1 MSISSRPYKS
11 RLFNFVNRRSLQ
23 FRDRVGQTFRHLKV
37 AAEWGAQL
45 LISPLHWIFQPKNW
59 TGEVLGTAASDQA
72 LPPAET
78 YLSDPPVDQPLEKI
92 LTAIEPWFDLP
103 DASVL
108 TATVNDLK
116 PDNLPRKKEIVLSSQ
131 FFQQIQQ
138 QLESPTQPENLALPP
153 AIAQRHFVIA
163 PKALNPNPFGN
174 LVSQIKNV
182 FSPTT
187 DLVIRGISC
196 VIENR
201 QLVLTTSDNEIL
213 DVLSLEQQNLLRQ
226 SIRAEM
232 ANYWYE
238 RRLQWSMSQKML
250 GFIPLVNEQ
259 TEKVLPPVQLLCQ
272 TLHWLES
279 QSFRPKLP
287 QFNQSALV
295 PATSLTVGGDTLIQK
310 LDQRVAALET
320 QENKFGQQLFQQFNQ
335 RLQIV
340 RHSAVVESS
349 LEKTGQIIQK
359 IDFPH
364 QLQKINDSPQL
375 SQLKRLNAQF
385 LERISG
391 QLTQTNLGNALTS
404 FKNPENSLVTPN
416 AIEAIPPD
424 PFQIQVLIQA
434 AIAYFFGQKSANT
447 HLSGQNGKSFVGST
461 EIIDDPW
468 LTWEDLFIDRSTE
481 INIETSTETSPSLPL
496 RGIPKR
502 TALKPSQSGKNRKK
516 SRKSSKITRSTTPK
530 SSKISLTTSNL
541 AETSVSSHLD
551 TILEEAIETAL
562 MTTNSQETG
571 LDAAPDWIETEAR
584 AIGYHKHPLEQILEF
599 LDIFILWLEENLKKI
614 WYWLRNRLESI

>member
-23 FRDRVGQTFRHLKV
+23 FRDRIGETLRHLKV

-45 LISPLHWIFQPKNW
+45 LISPLHWIFQPRNW
-59 TGEVLGTAASDQA
+59 TGEVLGTASSNQA

-92 LTAIEPWFDLP
+92 LTAIEPWFELP
-103 DASVL
+103 DASAL
-108 TATVNDLK
+108 TGTLHDLK
-116 PDNLPRKKEIVLSSQ
+116 PENLPRKKEIVLSSQ

-153 AIAQRHFVIA
+153 AIAPQ
-163 PKALNPNPFGN
+163 NPNPRPLGN
-174 LVSQIKNV
+174 LVSQIKNI
-182 FSPTT
+182 FSPTK

-201 QLVLTTSDNEIL
+201 QLVLTTADNEIL
-213 DVLSLEQQNLLRQ
+213 DVLSLEQQTLLKQ

-238 RRLQWSMSQKML
+238 RRLQWSISQKML

-259 TEKVLPPVQLLCQ
+259 TEKVLPPVQLLWQ

-279 QSFRPKLP
+279 QSFRSKLP
-287 QFNQSALV
+287 QLTQSNLI
-295 PATSLTVGGDTLIQK
+295 PTTSLTTGGNALIQK
-310 LDQRVAALET
+310 LDQQVAALES
-320 QENKFGQQLFQQFNQ
+320 QENKLGQQLFQQFNQ
-335 RLQIV
+335 GLQIV
-340 RHSAVVESS
+340 RSSPVVESS

-359 IDFPH
+359 IDFPY
-364 QLQKINDSPQL
+364 QLQKLNDSPQL
-375 SQLKRLNAQF
+375 NQLKRLNAEF

-391 QLTQTNLGNALTS
+391 QLTQTNLSNALTS

-461 EIIDDPW
+461 DSIDDPW
-468 LTWEDLFIDRSTE
+468 LTWEDLFIDRSTK
-481 INIETSTETSPSLPL
+481 INVETSTETSPSLPL
-496 RGIPKR
+496 RGMPKR
-502 TALKPSQSGKNRKK
+502 TALKPSQSGQIQKK
-516 SRKSSKITRSTTPK
+516 SRKSSKITRSTTQK
-530 SSKISLTTSNL
+530 SSKSSLKTSNL
-541 AETSVSSHLD
+541 TKTPVSSPLD
-551 TILEEAIETAL
+551 TILEEEIETAL

-584 AIGYHKHPLEQILEF
+584 AIGYHRHPLEQILEL
-599 LDIFILWLEENLKKI
+599 LDIFVLWLEENLKKI
-614 WYWLRNRLESI
+614 WHWLRNRLASI

>member
-23 FRDRVGQTFRHLKV
+23 FRDRIGETLRHLKV

-45 LISPLHWIFQPKNW
+45 LISPLHWIFQSRSW
-59 TGEVLGTAASDQA
+59 TGEVLGTASSNKA
-72 LPPAET
+72 LPPAEI

-92 LTAIEPWFDLP
+92 LTAIEPWFELP
-103 DASVL
+103 DSSFL
-108 TATVNDLK
+108 TATLNDVK

-153 AIAQRHFVIA
+153 A
-163 PKALNPNPFGN
+163 PKALKPNPLGN

-182 FSPTT
+182 FSPPT

-201 QLVLTTSDNEIL
+201 QLVLTTADNEIL
-213 DVLSLEQQNLLRQ
+213 DVLSLEQQTLLKQ

-259 TEKVLPPVQLLCQ
+259 TEKILPPVQLLCQ

-287 QFNQSALV
+287 QLNQSALV
-295 PATSLTVGGDTLIQK
+295 PATSLTTGGNALIQK
-310 LDQRVAALET
+310 LDQRVAALEN
-320 QENKFGQQLFQQFNQ
+320 QENKLGQQLFQQFNQ
-335 RLQIV
+335 GLQIV
-340 RHSAVVESS
+340 RSSPVIESS

-364 QLQKINDSPQL
+364 QLQKINNSPQL
-375 SQLKRLNAQF
+375 SQLKRLNAEF

-404 FKNPENSLVTPN
+404 LKNPENSLVTPN
-416 AIEAIPPD
+416 AIESIPPD

-434 AIAYFFGQKSANT
+434 AIAYFFGQKSANA
-447 HLSGQNGKSFVGST
+447 HLSGQNGKSLVSST
-461 EIIDDPW
+461 EIMDDPW

-481 INIETSTETSPSLPL
+481 VNVVTSPETSPSLPL
-496 RGIPKR
+496 RGMPKR

-516 SRKSSKITRSTTPK
+516 SQKKSKITLLTTSKSSKLSLKTST
-530 SSKISLTTSNL
+530 LT
-541 AETSVSSHLD
+541 ETSVSSQLD
-551 TILEEAIETAL
+551 TILEEEIETAL
-562 MTTNSQETG
+562 MTTTSQETG

-584 AIGYHKHPLEQILEF
+584 AIGYLKHPLEQILEL

>member
-23 FRDRVGQTFRHLKV
+23 FRDRLGETFRHLKV

-45 LISPLHWIFQPKNW
+45 LISPLHWIFQPRNW
-59 TGEVLGTAASDQA
+59 TGEVLGTASSNQA

-92 LTAIEPWFDLP
+92 LTAIEPWFELP
-103 DASVL
+103 DASAL
-108 TATVNDLK
+108 TGTLHDLK
-116 PDNLPRKKEIVLSSQ
+116 PENLPRKKEIVLSSQ

-153 AIAQRHFVIA
+153 AIAPQ
-163 PKALNPNPFGN
+163 NPNPRPLGN
-174 LVSQIKNV
+174 LVSQIKNI
-182 FSPTT
+182 FSPTK

-201 QLVLTTSDNEIL
+201 QLVLTTADNEIL
-213 DVLSLEQQNLLRQ
+213 DVLSLEQQTLLKQ

-238 RRLQWSMSQKML
+238 RRLQWSISQKML

-259 TEKVLPPVQLLCQ
+259 TEKVLPPVQLLWQ

-279 QSFRPKLP
+279 QSFRSKLP
-287 QFNQSALV
+287 QLTQSNLI
-295 PATSLTVGGDTLIQK
+295 PTTSLTTGGNALIQK
-310 LDQRVAALET
+310 LDQQVAALES
-320 QENKFGQQLFQQFNQ
+320 QENKLGQQLFQQFNQ
-335 RLQIV
+335 GLQIV
-340 RHSAVVESS
+340 RSSPVVESS

-359 IDFPH
+359 IDFPY
-364 QLQKINDSPQL
+364 QLQKLNDSPQL
-375 SQLKRLNAQF
+375 NQLKRLNAEF

-391 QLTQTNLGNALTS
+391 QLTQTNLSNALTS

-461 EIIDDPW
+461 DSIDDPW
-468 LTWEDLFIDRSTE
+468 LTWEDLFIDRSTK
-481 INIETSTETSPSLPL
+481 INVETSTETSPSLPL
-496 RGIPKR
+496 RGMPKR
-502 TALKPSQSGKNRKK
+502 TALKPSQSGQIQKK
-516 SRKSSKITRSTTPK
+516 SRKSSKITRSTTQK
-530 SSKISLTTSNL
+530 SSKSSLKTSNL
-541 AETSVSSHLD
+541 TKTPVSSPLD
-551 TILEEAIETAL
+551 TILEEEIETAL

-584 AIGYHKHPLEQILEF
+584 AIGYHRHPLEQILEL
-599 LDIFILWLEENLKKI
+599 LDIFVLWLEENLKKI
-614 WYWLRNRLESI
+614 WHWLRNRLASI

>member
-23 FRDRVGQTFRHLKV
+23 FRDRIGETFRHLKV

-45 LISPLHWIFQPKNW
+45 LISPLHWIFQPRNW
-59 TGEVLGTAASDQA
+59 TGEVLGTASSDKA
-72 LPPAET
+72 LPPAES
-78 YLSDPPVDQPLEKI
+78 YLSEPPVDQPLEKI
-92 LTAIEPWFDLP
+92 LTAIEPWFELP

-108 TATVNDLK
+108 TANLNDVK
-116 PDNLPRKKEIVLSSQ
+116 PDHSPRKKEIVLSSQ

-153 AIAQRHFVIA
+153 AIAPQ
-163 PKALNPNPFGN
+163 NPNPRPLGN
-174 LVSQIKNV
+174 LVSQIKNI
-182 FSPTT
+182 FSPTK

-201 QLVLTTSDNEIL
+201 QLVLTTADNEIL
-213 DVLSLEQQNLLRQ
+213 DVLSLEQQTLLKQ

-238 RRLQWSMSQKML
+238 RRLQWSISQKML

-259 TEKVLPPVQLLCQ
+259 TEKVLPPVQLLWQ

-287 QFNQSALV
+287 QLTQSALV
-295 PATSLTVGGDTLIQK
+295 PATSLTTGGNALIQK
-310 LDQRVAALET
+310 LDQRVAALES
-320 QENKFGQQLFQQFNQ
+320 QENKLGQQLFQQFNQ
-335 RLQIV
+335 GLQIV
-340 RHSAVVESS
+340 RSSPVIESS

-364 QLQKINDSPQL
+364 QLQKINNSPQL
-375 SQLKRLNAQF
+375 SQLKRLNAEF

-404 FKNPENSLVTPN
+404 LKNPENSLVTPN
-416 AIEAIPPD
+416 AIESIPPD

-434 AIAYFFGQKSANT
+434 AIAYFFGQKSANA
-447 HLSGQNGKSFVGST
+447 HLSGQNGKSLVSST
-461 EIIDDPW
+461 EIMDDPW

-481 INIETSTETSPSLPL
+481 VNVVTSPETSPSLPL
-496 RGIPKR
+496 RGMPKR

-516 SRKSSKITRSTTPK
+516 SQKKSKITRLKTSK
-530 SSKISLTTSNL
+530 SSKLSLKTSTL
-541 AETSVSSHLD
+541 TETSVSSQLD
-551 TILEEAIETAL
+551 TILEEEIETAL
-562 MTTNSQETG
+562 MTTTSQETG

-584 AIGYHKHPLEQILEF
+584 AIGYLKHPLEQILEL

>member
-23 FRDRVGQTFRHLKV
+23 FRDRIGETFRHLKV

-45 LISPLHWIFQPKNW
+45 LISPLHWIFQPRNW
-59 TGEVLGTAASDQA
+59 TGEVLGTASSDQA
-72 LPPAET
+72 LPPAES
-78 YLSDPPVDQPLEKI
+78 YLSEPPVDQPLEKI
-92 LTAIEPWFDLP
+92 LTAIEPWFELP

-108 TATVNDLK
+108 TANLNDVK
-116 PDNLPRKKEIVLSSQ
+116 PDHSPRKKEIVLSSQ

-138 QLESPTQPENLALPP
+138 QLESPTQPQNLALPP
-153 AIAQRHFVIA
+153 AIAPQ
-163 PKALNPNPFGN
+163 NPNPRPLGN
-174 LVSQIKNV
+174 LVSQIKNI
-182 FSPTT
+182 FSPTK

-201 QLVLTTSDNEIL
+201 QLVLTTADNEIL
-213 DVLSLEQQNLLRQ
+213 DVLSLEQQTLLKQ

-238 RRLQWSMSQKML
+238 RRLQWSISQKML

-259 TEKVLPPVQLLCQ
+259 TEKVLPPVQLLWQ

-287 QFNQSALV
+287 QLNQSALV
-295 PATSLTVGGDTLIQK
+295 PATALTTGGNALIQK
-310 LDQRVAALET
+310 LDQRVAALES
-320 QENKFGQQLFQQFNQ
+320 QENKLGQQLFQQFNQ
-335 RLQIV
+335 GLQIV

-375 SQLKRLNAQF
+375 SQLKRLNAEF

-404 FKNPENSLVTPN
+404 LKNPENQLATPN
-416 AIEAIPPD
+416 AIETIPPD

-434 AIAYFFGQKSANT
+434 AIAYFFGQKSANA
-447 HLSGQNGKSFVGST
+447 HLSGQNGKSLVSST
-461 EIIDDPW
+461 ENMDDPW

-481 INIETSTETSPSLPL
+481 VNVVNSTETSPSLPL
-496 RGIPKR
+496 RGMPKR
-502 TALKPSQSGKNRKK
+502 TALKPSQSGKNQKK
-516 SRKSSKITRSTTPK
+516 FQKKSKITRSTTSK
-530 SSKISLTTSNL
+530 SSKLSLKTSTL
-541 AETSVSSHLD
+541 TETSVSSQLD

-599 LDIFILWLEENLKKI
+599 LDIFVLWLEENLKKI
-614 WYWLRNRLESI
+614 WYWLRNRLASI

>member
-23 FRDRVGQTFRHLKV
+23 FRDRIGETFRHLKV

-45 LISPLHWIFQPKNW
+45 LISPLHWIFQPRNW
-59 TGEVLGTAASDQA
+59 TGEVLGTASSNKA
-72 LPPAET
+72 LPPAEV
-78 YLSDPPVDQPLEKI
+78 YLSDPPVDQPLAKI
-92 LTAIEPWFDLP
+92 LTAIEPWFELP

-108 TATVNDLK
+108 TATLNDVK
-116 PDNLPRKKEIVLSSQ
+116 PENSPQKKEIVLSSQ

-138 QLESPTQPENLALPP
+138 DLENPAPSQNLALPP
-153 AIAQRHFVIA
+153 AIAQ
-163 PKALNPNPFGN
+163 KSLNSHPLGN

-182 FSPTT
+182 FSPTK

-201 QLVLTTSDNEIL
+201 QLVLTTADNEIL
-213 DVLSLEQQNLLRQ
+213 DVLSLEQQTLLKQ
-226 SIRAEM
+226 SIRTEM

-238 RRLQWSMSQKML
+238 RRLQRSISQKML

-259 TEKVLPPVQLLCQ
+259 TEKVLPPVQLFYQ

-279 QSFRPKLP
+279 QGFRPKLP
-287 QFNQSALV
+287 QLTQSALV
-295 PATSLTVGGDTLIQK
+295 TATPLTVGGNTLIQK
-310 LDQRVAALET
+310 LDQRVAALES

-335 RLQIV
+335 SLQIV
-340 RHSAVVESS
+340 RSSAVVESS

-375 SQLKRLNAQF
+375 NQLKRLNAEF
-385 LERISG
+385 LERLSG
-391 QLTQTNLGNALTS
+391 QLTQTNLGNAIAPLA
-404 FKNPENSLVTPN
+404 NPGNALSTPN
-416 AIEAIPPD
+416 AIEPIPPE
-424 PFQIQVLIQA
+424 PFQIQILIQA
-434 AIAYFFGQKSANT
+434 AIAYFFGQKSANA

-481 INIETSTETSPSLPL
+481 VNVVTSPETSLPLPL
-496 RGIPKR
+496 RGLPKR
-502 TALKPSQSGKNRKK
+502 TALKPSQSGKIPKK

-530 SSKISLTTSNL
+530 SSKLSLTTSNL
-541 AETSVSSHLD
+541 TETSVSSQLD
-551 TILEEAIETAL
+551 TILEEAIETVL
-562 MTTNSQETG
+562 ITTNSQETG
-571 LDAAPDWIETEAR
+571 LDAAPEWIETEAR
-584 AIGYHKHPLEQILEF
+584 AIGYHKHPLEQILEL
-599 LDIFILWLEENLKKI
+599 LDMFVLWLEENLKKI
-614 WYWLRNRLESI
+614 WYWLRNRLASI

>member
-23 FRDRVGQTFRHLKV
+23 FRDRIGETFRHLKV

-45 LISPLHWIFQPKNW
+45 LISPLYWIFQPRDW
-59 TGEVLGTAASDQA
+59 TGEVLGTAASNQA

-78 YLSDPPVDQPLEKI
+78 YLSEPPVDQPLEKI
-92 LTAIEPWFDLP
+92 LTAIEPWFELP

-108 TATVNDLK
+108 TANLNDVK
-116 PDNLPRKKEIVLSSQ
+116 SDHSPRKKEIVLSSQ

-138 QLESPTQPENLALPP
+138 DLENPAPSQHLALPP
-153 AIAQRHFVIA
+153 AIAPQ
-163 PKALNPNPFGN
+163 NPNPRPLGN
-174 LVSQIKNV
+174 LVSQIKNI
-182 FSPTT
+182 FSPTK

-201 QLVLTTSDNEIL
+201 QLVLTTADNEIL

-238 RRLQWSMSQKML
+238 RRLQWSISQKML
-250 GFIPLVNEQ
+250 GFIPLVNGQ
-259 TEKVLPPVQLLCQ
+259 TEKVLPPVQLLWQ
-272 TLHWLES
+272 TLHWLET

-295 PATSLTVGGDTLIQK
+295 PVTSLTTGGNALIQK
-310 LDQRVAALET
+310 LDQRVAALESKD
-320 QENKFGQQLFQQFNQ
+320 NKLGQQLFQQFNQ
-335 RLQIV
+335 GLQIV
-340 RHSAVVESS
+340 RTSPVIESS

-364 QLQKINDSPQL
+364 QLQKLNDSPQL
-375 SQLKRLNAQF
+375 NQLKRLNAEF

-391 QLTQTNLGNALTS
+391 QLTQTNLGNAIAK
-404 FKNPENSLVTPN
+404 FQNPENSLVTPN
-416 AIEAIPPD
+416 AIETIPPD

-434 AIAYFFGQKSANT
+434 AIAYFFGQKSANA
-447 HLSGQNGKSFVGST
+447 HLSGQSGKSLVSST
-461 EIIDDPW
+461 DSIDDPW

-481 INIETSTETSPSLPL
+481 INVVTSTETNSPLPL
-496 RGIPKR
+496 RGMPKR
-502 TALKPSQSGKNRKK
+502 TALKPSQSGKIQKK
-516 SRKSSKITRSTTPK
+516 SQKKSKITRSKTSK
-530 SSKISLTTSNL
+530 SSKVPLTTATATL
-541 AETSVSSHLD
+541 TETSVSFHLD
-551 TILEEAIETAL
+551 TILEEEIETAL
-562 MTTNSQETG
+562 MTTTSQETG
-571 LDAAPDWIETEAR
+571 LDAAPDWIETEAK

-599 LDIFILWLEENLKKI
+599 LDVFVLWLEENLKKI
-614 WYWLRNRLESI
+614 WYWLRNRLASI

>member
-23 FRDRVGQTFRHLKV
+23 FRDRVGETFRHLKV
-37 AAEWGAQL
+37 AAEWGAQM
-45 LISPLHWIFQPKNW
+45 LISPLYWIFQPRDW

-92 LTAIEPWFDLP
+92 LTAIEPWFELP

-108 TATVNDLK
+108 TATLNDLK
-116 PDNLPRKKEIVLSSQ
+116 PENSPRKKEIVLSSQ

-153 AIAQRHFVIA
+153 AIALQ
-163 PKALNPNPFGN
+163 NPNPRPLEN
-174 LVSQIKNV
+174 LVSQIKNI
-182 FSPTT
+182 FAPTQ

-201 QLVLTTSDNEIL
+201 QLVLTTADNEIL
-213 DVLSLEQQNLLRQ
+213 DVLSLEQQTLLKQ

-238 RRLQWSMSQKML
+238 RRLQWSISQKML

-295 PATSLTVGGDTLIQK
+295 PATSLTTGGNALIQK
-310 LDQRVAALET
+310 LDQRVAALES
-320 QENKFGQQLFQQFNQ
+320 QENKLGQQLFQQFNQ
-335 RLQIV
+335 GLQIV

-364 QLQKINDSPQL
+364 QLQKLNDSRQL
-375 SQLKRLNAQF
+375 SQLKRLNAEF

-391 QLTQTNLGNALTS
+391 KLTQTNLGNAIAPLA
-404 FKNPENSLVTPN
+404 NPGNALSTPN
-416 AIEAIPPD
+416 AIEPIPPD

-447 HLSGQNGKSFVGST
+447 HLSGQNGQSFVAST
-461 EIIDDPW
+461 DSIDDPW

-481 INIETSTETSPSLPL
+481 INIETSTATNPSLPL
-496 RGIPKR
+496 RGMSKR
-502 TALKPSQSGKNRKK
+502 PALKPSQSGKIQKK

-530 SSKISLTTSNL
+530 SSQRPLTTPTTTL
-541 AETSVSSHLD
+541 TQTPVSSHLD

-562 MTTNSQETG
+562 MTTNSQERG

-584 AIGYHKHPLEQILEF
+584 AIGYHKHPLEQILEI

-614 WYWLRNRLESI
+614 WYWLRNRLASI

>member
-11 RLFNFVNRRSLQ
+11 RLFNFVNRRSQQ
-23 FRDRVGQTFRHLKV
+23 FRDRIGETFRHLKV

-45 LISPLHWIFQPKNW
+45 LISPLYWIFQPRH
-59 TGEVLGTAASDQA
+59 GAREGLGTAASNQV
-72 LPPAET
+72 LSPADS

-92 LTAIEPWFDLP
+92 LTAIEPWFELP
-103 DASVL
+103 DASIL
-108 TATVNDLK
+108 TATLNDVK
-116 PDNLPRKKEIVLSSQ
+116 PDHSPRKKEIVLPSQ

-138 QLESPTQPENLALPP
+138 QLESPAPSQNLALPP
-153 AIAQRHFVIA
+153 AIAPQ
-163 PKALNPNPFGN
+163 NPNPRPLGN
-174 LVSQIKNV
+174 LVSQIKNI
-182 FSPTT
+182 FAPTK
-187 DLVIRGISC
+187 DLVIRGMSC

-213 DVLSLEQQNLLRQ
+213 DVLSLEQQNLLKQ

-238 RRLQWSMSQKML
+238 RRLQWSISQKML

-259 TEKVLPPVQLLCQ
+259 TEKVLPPVQLLWQ

-287 QFNQSALV
+287 QLNQSNLV
-295 PATSLTVGGDTLIQK
+295 PATSSTPESNALIQK
-310 LDQRVAALET
+310 LDQRVAALES

-335 RLQIV
+335 GLQIV

-375 SQLKRLNAQF
+375 SQLKRLNAEF

-404 FKNPENSLVTPN
+404 LKNSENQLATPN

-434 AIAYFFGQKSANT
+434 AIIYFFGQKSTHA
-447 HLSGQNGKSFVGST
+447 HLSGQNGQSLVSST
-461 EIIDDPW
+461 ESMDDPW

-481 INIETSTETSPSLPL
+481 VNVVTSPATNTRLPL
-496 RGIPKR
+496 GGTANRI
-502 TALKPSQSGKNRKK
+502 ALKPSKSGRNQKK
-516 SRKSSKITRSTTPK
+516 SRKNAKITRSILSNSSRLSLSTSTTA
-530 SSKISLTTSNL
+530 LT
-541 AETSVSSHLD
+541 ETPVSSPLD

-562 MTTNSQETG
+562 MTTNPKETG
-571 LDAAPDWIETEAR
+571 LEAAPEWIETEAKVM
-584 AIGYHKHPLEQILEF
+584 GYHKHPLEQILEL
-599 LDIFILWLEENLKKI
+599 LDIFVLWLEENLKNI
-614 WYWLRNRLESI
+614 WHWLRNRLESI

>member
-23 FRDRVGQTFRHLKV
+23 FRDRIGETLRHLKV

-45 LISPLHWIFQPKNW
+45 LISPLHWIFQPRNW
-59 TGEVLGTAASDQA
+59 TGEVLGTASSNQA

-92 LTAIEPWFDLP
+92 LTAIEPWFELP
-103 DASVL
+103 DASAL
-108 TATVNDLK
+108 TGTLHDLK
-116 PDNLPRKKEIVLSSQ
+116 PENLPRKKEIVLSSQ

-153 AIAQRHFVIA
+153 AIAPQ
-163 PKALNPNPFGN
+163 NPNPRPLGN
-174 LVSQIKNV
+174 LVSQIKNI
-182 FSPTT
+182 FSPTK

-201 QLVLTTSDNEIL
+201 QLVLTTADNEIL
-213 DVLSLEQQNLLRQ
+213 DVLSLEQQTLLKQ

-238 RRLQWSMSQKML
+238 RRLQWSISQKML

-259 TEKVLPPVQLLCQ
+259 TEKVLPPVQLLWQ

-279 QSFRPKLP
+279 QSFRSKLP
-287 QFNQSALV
+287 QLTQSNLI
-295 PATSLTVGGDTLIQK
+295 PTTSLTTGGNALIQK
-310 LDQRVAALET
+310 LDQQVAALES
-320 QENKFGQQLFQQFNQ
+320 QENKLGQQLFQQFNQ
-335 RLQIV
+335 GLQIV
-340 RHSAVVESS
+340 RSSPVVESS

-359 IDFPH
+359 IDFPY

-375 SQLKRLNAQF
+375 SQLKRLNAEF

-391 QLTQTNLGNALTS
+391 QLTQTNLGHALTS
-404 FKNPENSLVTPN
+404 LKNPENSLATPN
-416 AIEAIPPD
+416 AIETIPPD

-461 EIIDDPW
+461 DSIDDPW
-468 LTWEDLFIDRSTE
+468 LTWEDLFIDRSTK
-481 INIETSTETSPSLPL
+481 INVETSTETSPSLPL
-496 RGIPKR
+496 RGMPKR
-502 TALKPSQSGKNRKK
+502 TALKPSQSGQIQKK
-516 SRKSSKITRSTTPK
+516 SRKSSKITRSTTQK
-530 SSKISLTTSNL
+530 SSKSSLKTSNL
-541 AETSVSSHLD
+541 TKTPVSSPLD
-551 TILEEAIETAL
+551 TILEEEIETAL

-584 AIGYHKHPLEQILEF
+584 AIGYHRHPLEQILEL
-599 LDIFILWLEENLKKI
+599 LDIFVLWLEENLKKI
-614 WYWLRNRLESI
+614 WHWLRNRLASI

>member
-23 FRDRVGQTFRHLKV
+23 FRDRIGETFRHLKV

-45 LISPLHWIFQPKNW
+45 LISPLHWIFQPRNW
-59 TGEVLGTAASDQA
+59 TGEVLGTASSDKA
-72 LPPAET
+72 LPPAES
-78 YLSDPPVDQPLEKI
+78 YLSEPPVDQPLEKI
-92 LTAIEPWFDLP
+92 LTAIEPWFELP

-108 TATVNDLK
+108 TANLNDVK
-116 PDNLPRKKEIVLSSQ
+116 PDHSPRKKEIVLSSQ

-153 AIAQRHFVIA
+153 AIAPQ
-163 PKALNPNPFGN
+163 NPNPRPLGN
-174 LVSQIKNV
+174 LVSQIKNI
-182 FSPTT
+182 FSPTK

-201 QLVLTTSDNEIL
+201 QLVLTTADNEIL
-213 DVLSLEQQNLLRQ
+213 DVLSLEQQTLLKQ

-238 RRLQWSMSQKML
+238 RRLQWSISQKML

-259 TEKVLPPVQLLCQ
+259 TEKVLPPVQLLWQ

-287 QFNQSALV
+287 QLTQSALV
-295 PATSLTVGGDTLIQK
+295 PATSLTTGGNALIQK
-310 LDQRVAALET
+310 LDQRVAALES
-320 QENKFGQQLFQQFNQ
+320 QENKLGQQLFQQFNQ
-335 RLQIV
+335 GLQIV

-359 IDFPH
+359 IDFPY
-364 QLQKINDSPQL
+364 QLQKLNDSPQL
-375 SQLKRLNAQF
+375 NQLKRLNAEF

-391 QLTQTNLGNALTS
+391 QLTQTNLSNALTS

-461 EIIDDPW
+461 DSIDDPW

-481 INIETSTETSPSLPL
+481 VNVVTSPETSPSLPL
-496 RGIPKR
+496 RGMPKR
-502 TALKPSQSGKNRKK
+502 TALKPSQSGQIQKK
-516 SRKSSKITRSTTPK
+516 SRKSSKITRSTTQK
-530 SSKISLTTSNL
+530 SSKSSLKTSNL
-541 AETSVSSHLD
+541 TKTPVSSPLD
-551 TILEEAIETAL
+551 TILEEEIETAL

-584 AIGYHKHPLEQILEF
+584 AIGYHKHLLEQILEF
-599 LDIFILWLEENLKKI
+599 LDIFVLWLEENLKKI
-614 WYWLRNRLESI
+614 WYWLRNRLASI

>member
-23 FRDRVGQTFRHLKV
+23 FRDRVGETFRHLKV

-45 LISPLHWIFQPKNW
+45 LISPLYWIFQSRDW
-59 TGEVLGTAASDQA
+59 TGEVLGTAASNQA
-72 LPPAET
+72 LSSAET

-92 LTAIEPWFDLP
+92 LTAIEPWFELP

-108 TATVNDLK
+108 TANLNDVK
-116 PDNLPRKKEIVLSSQ
+116 AENSPRKKEIVLSSQ

-138 QLESPTQPENLALPP
+138 QLESPAQPENLALPP
-153 AIAQRHFVIA
+153 AIA
-163 PKALNPNPFGN
+163 PKALAPNRLGN
-174 LVSQIKNV
+174 LVNQIKNV

-201 QLVLTTSDNEIL
+201 QLVLTTADNEIL

-259 TEKVLPPVQLLCQ
+259 TEKVLPPVQLLWQ

-287 QFNQSALV
+287 QLNQSNLV
-295 PATSLTVGGDTLIQK
+295 PATSLTTGGNALIQK
-310 LDQRVAALET
+310 LDQRVAALES
-320 QENKFGQQLFQQFNQ
+320 QENKLGQQLFQQFNQ
-335 RLQIV
+335 GLQIV

-364 QLQKINDSPQL
+364 QLQKLNDSPQL
-375 SQLKRLNAQF
+375 SQLKRLNAEF

-434 AIAYFFGQKSANT
+434 AIAYFFGQKSANA

-461 EIIDDPW
+461 DSIDDPW

-481 INIETSTETSPSLPL
+481 VNVKTSTETNTSLPL
-496 RGIPKR
+496 RGRPKR
-502 TALKPSQSGKNRKK
+502 TALKPSRSGKNQKK
-516 SRKSSKITRSTTPK
+516 SQKKSKITRSTTSK
-530 SSKISLTTSNL
+530 SSKLSLKTSTPTK
-541 AETSVSSHLD
+541 TSVSSQLD

-562 MTTNSQETG
+562 MTTTSQETG

-599 LDIFILWLEENLKKI
+599 LDIFILWLEENLKKT
-614 WYWLRNRLESI
+614 WYWLRNRLASI

>member
-23 FRDRVGQTFRHLKV
+23 FRDRIGETFRHLKV

-45 LISPLHWIFQPKNW
+45 LISPLHWIFQPRNW
-59 TGEVLGTAASDQA
+59 TGEVLGTASSDKA
-72 LPPAET
+72 LPPAES
-78 YLSDPPVDQPLEKI
+78 YLSEPPVDQPLEKI
-92 LTAIEPWFDLP
+92 LTAIEPWFELP
-103 DASVL
+103 DASAL
-108 TATVNDLK
+108 TGTLHDLK
-116 PDNLPRKKEIVLSSQ
+116 PENLPRKKEIVLSSQ

-153 AIAQRHFVIA
+153 AIAPQ
-163 PKALNPNPFGN
+163 NPNPRPLGN
-174 LVSQIKNV
+174 LVSQIKNI
-182 FSPTT
+182 FSPTK

-201 QLVLTTSDNEIL
+201 QLVLTTADNEIL
-213 DVLSLEQQNLLRQ
+213 DVLSLEQQTLLKQ

-238 RRLQWSMSQKML
+238 RRLQWSISQKML

-259 TEKVLPPVQLLCQ
+259 TEKVLPPVQLLWQ

-279 QSFRPKLP
+279 QSFRSKLP
-287 QFNQSALV
+287 QLTQSNLI
-295 PATSLTVGGDTLIQK
+295 PTTSLTTGGNALIQK
-310 LDQRVAALET
+310 LDQQVAALES
-320 QENKFGQQLFQQFNQ
+320 QENKLGQQLFQQFNQ
-335 RLQIV
+335 GLQIV
-340 RHSAVVESS
+340 RSSPVVESS

-359 IDFPH
+359 IDFPY
-364 QLQKINDSPQL
+364 QLQKLNDSPQL
-375 SQLKRLNAQF
+375 NQLKRLNAEF

-391 QLTQTNLGNALTS
+391 QLTQTNLSNALTS

-461 EIIDDPW
+461 DSIDDPW
-468 LTWEDLFIDRSTE
+468 LTWEDLFIDRSTK
-481 INIETSTETSPSLPL
+481 INVETSTETSPSLPL
-496 RGIPKR
+496 RGMPKR
-502 TALKPSQSGKNRKK
+502 TALKPSQSGQIQKK
-516 SRKSSKITRSTTPK
+516 SRKSSKITRSTTQK
-530 SSKISLTTSNL
+530 SSKSSLKTSNL
-541 AETSVSSHLD
+541 TKTPVSSPLD
-551 TILEEAIETAL
+551 TILEEEIETAL

-584 AIGYHKHPLEQILEF
+584 AIGYHRHPLEQILEL
-599 LDIFILWLEENLKKI
+599 LDIFVLWLEENLKKI
-614 WYWLRNRLESI
+614 WHWLRNRLASI

>member
-23 FRDRVGQTFRHLKV
+23 FRDRIGETFRHLKV

-45 LISPLHWIFQPKNW
+45 LISHLHWIFQPRNW
-59 TGEVLGTAASDQA
+59 TGEVLGTPPSHQA
-72 LPPAET
+72 LPPAES
-78 YLSDPPVDQPLEKI
+78 YLSEPPVDQPLEKI
-92 LTAIEPWFDLP
+92 LTAIEPWFELP

-108 TATVNDLK
+108 TANLNDVK
-116 PDNLPRKKEIVLSSQ
+116 ADHSPRKKEIVLSSQ

-138 QLESPTQPENLALPP
+138 QLENPAPSQHLALPP
-153 AIAQRHFVIA
+153 AIAPQ
-163 PKALNPNPFGN
+163 NPNPRPLGN
-174 LVSQIKNV
+174 LVSQIKNI
-182 FSPTT
+182 FSPTK

-201 QLVLTTSDNEIL
+201 QLVLTTADNEIL

-238 RRLQWSMSQKML
+238 RRLQWSISQKML

-259 TEKVLPPVQLLCQ
+259 TEKVLPPVQLLWQ

-287 QFNQSALV
+287 QLTQSALV
-295 PATSLTVGGDTLIQK
+295 PATSLTTGGNALIQK
-310 LDQRVAALET
+310 LDQRVAALES
-320 QENKFGQQLFQQFNQ
+320 QENKLGQQLFQQFNQ
-335 RLQIV
+335 GLQIV

-364 QLQKINDSPQL
+364 QLQKLNDSPQL
-375 SQLKRLNAQF
+375 SQLKRLNAEF

-391 QLTQTNLGNALTS
+391 QLTQTNLGNAIAPLP
-404 FKNPENSLVTPN
+404 NPGNSLSTPN
-416 AIEAIPPD
+416 AIEPIPPD

-434 AIAYFFGQKSANT
+434 AIAYFFGQKSANA
-447 HLSGQNGKSFVGST
+447 HLSGQNGKSLVSST
-461 EIIDDPW
+461 ESMDDPW

-481 INIETSTETSPSLPL
+481 VNVVNSPETSPSLPL
-496 RGIPKR
+496 RGLPKR
-502 TALKPSQSGKNRKK
+502 TALKPSQSSKNRKK
-516 SRKSSKITRSTTPK
+516 SQKKSQITRSTTSK
-530 SSKISLTTSNL
+530 SSKLSLQTSTL
-541 AETSVSSHLD
+541 VETSVSSQLD

-562 MTTNSQETG
+562 MTTTSQETG

-614 WYWLRNRLESI
+614 WYWLRNRLASI

>member
-23 FRDRVGQTFRHLKV
+23 FRDRIGETFRHLKV

-45 LISPLHWIFQPKNW
+45 LISPLHWIFQPRNW
-59 TGEVLGTAASDQA
+59 TGEVLGTAASNQA
-72 LPPAET
+72 LPPAES

-92 LTAIEPWFDLP
+92 LTAIEPWFELP

-108 TATVNDLK
+108 TANLNDIK
-116 PDNLPRKKEIVLSSQ
+116 AENSPRKKEIVLSSQ

-138 QLESPTQPENLALPP
+138 DLENPALSQHLALPA
-153 AIAQRHFVIA
+153 AIAPQ
-163 PKALNPNPFGN
+163 NPNSRPLGN
-174 LVSQIKNV
+174 LVSQIKNI
-182 FSPTT
+182 FSPTK

-201 QLVLTTSDNEIL
+201 QLVLTTADNEIL

-259 TEKVLPPVQLLCQ
+259 TEKVLPPVQLLWQ

-287 QFNQSALV
+287 QLNQSALV
-295 PATSLTVGGDTLIQK
+295 PATSLTTGGNALIQK
-310 LDQRVAALET
+310 LDQRVAALES

-335 RLQIV
+335 SLQIV

-375 SQLKRLNAQF
+375 NQLKRLNAEF

-391 QLTQTNLGNALTS
+391 QLTQTNLGYALTS
-404 FKNPENSLVTPN
+404 LKNPENLLATPN
-416 AIEAIPPD
+416 AIETIPPD

-434 AIAYFFGQKSANT
+434 AIAYFFGQKSANA

-461 EIIDDPW
+461 DSIDDPW

-481 INIETSTETSPSLPL
+481 VNVVNSPETSPSLPL
-496 RGIPKR
+496 RGMPKR
-502 TALKPSQSGKNRKK
+502 TALKSSQSGKNQKK
-516 SRKSSKITRSTTPK
+516 FQKKSKITRSTNSK
-530 SSKISLTTSNL
+530 SSKRPLTTSNATL
-541 AETSVSSHLD
+541 TETPVSSHLD
-551 TILEEAIETAL
+551 TILEEEIETAL

-584 AIGYHKHPLEQILEF
+584 AIGYHKHLLEQILEF
-599 LDIFILWLEENLKKI
+599 LDIFVLWLEENLKKI
-614 WYWLRNRLESI
+614 WSWLRNRLESI

>member
-23 FRDRVGQTFRHLKV
+23 FRDRIGETFRHLKV

-59 TGEVLGTAASDQA
+59 TGEVLGTASPHQA

-92 LTAIEPWFDLP
+92 LTAIEPWFELP
-103 DASVL
+103 YASVL
-108 TATVNDLK
+108 TATLNDVK
-116 PDNLPRKKEIVLSSQ
+116 ADHSPRKKEIVLSSQ

-138 QLESPTQPENLALPP
+138 QLENPAPSQHLALPP
-153 AIAQRHFVIA
+153 AIAPQ
-163 PKALNPNPFGN
+163 NPNPRPLGD
-174 LVSQIKNV
+174 LVSQIKNI
-182 FSPTT
+182 FSPTKE
-187 DLVIRGISC
+187 LVIRGISC

-201 QLVLTTSDNEIL
+201 QLVLTTADNEIL
-213 DVLSLEQQNLLRQ
+213 DVLSLEQQTLLKQ

-238 RRLQWSMSQKML
+238 RRLQWSISQKML

-259 TEKVLPPVQLLCQ
+259 TEKVLPPVQLLWQ

-287 QFNQSALV
+287 QFNQSALI
-295 PATSLTVGGDTLIQK
+295 PATSLTTGGNALIQK
-310 LDQRVAALET
+310 LDQRVATLES
-320 QENKFGQQLFQQFNQ
+320 QENKLGQQLFQQFNQ
-335 RLQIV
+335 GLQNV
-340 RHSAVVESS
+340 RTSTVVESS

-364 QLQKINDSPQL
+364 QLQKLNDSPQL
-375 SQLKRLNAQF
+375 NQLKRLNAEF
-385 LERISG
+385 LERIAG
-391 QLTQTNLGNALTS
+391 QLTPTNLGKAIAS

-434 AIAYFFGQKSANT
+434 AIAYFFGQKSANG
-447 HLSGQNGKSFVGST
+447 HLSGQSGKSLVSST
-461 EIIDDPW
+461 DSIDDPW

-481 INIETSTETSPSLPL
+481 VNIETSTETNPPRPL
-496 RGIPKR
+496 RGMPKR
-502 TALKPSQSGKNRKK
+502 TALKPSQSGKIQKK
-516 SRKSSKITRSTTPK
+516 SQKKSQITRSTTSK
-530 SSKISLTTSNL
+530 SSKLSLKTSTL
-541 AETSVSSHLD
+541 TETSVSSQLD

-562 MTTNSQETG
+562 ITTHSQETG

-584 AIGYHKHPLEQILEF
+584 AMGYHKHPLEQILEF
-599 LDIFILWLEENLKKI
+599 LDIFILWLEEKLKKI
-614 WYWLRNRLESI
+614 WYWLRKRLASI

>member
-23 FRDRVGQTFRHLKV
+23 FRDRIGETFRHLKV

-45 LISPLHWIFQPKNW
+45 LISPLHWIFQPRNW
-59 TGEVLGTAASDQA
+59 TGEVLGTASSDKA
-72 LPPAET
+72 LPPAES
-78 YLSDPPVDQPLEKI
+78 YLSEPPVDQPLEKI
-92 LTAIEPWFDLP
+92 LTAIEPWFELP

-108 TATVNDLK
+108 TANLNDVK
-116 PDNLPRKKEIVLSSQ
+116 PDHSPRKKEIVLSSQ

-138 QLESPTQPENLALPP
+138 QLETPAPSQNLALPP
-153 AIAQRHFVIA
+153 AIAPQ
-163 PKALNPNPFGN
+163 NPNPRPLGN
-174 LVSQIKNV
+174 LVSQIKNI
-182 FSPTT
+182 FSPTK

-201 QLVLTTSDNEIL
+201 QLVLTTADNEIL

-238 RRLQWSMSQKML
+238 RRLQWSISQKML

-259 TEKVLPPVQLLCQ
+259 TEKVLPPVQLLWQ

-287 QFNQSALV
+287 QLTQSALV
-295 PATSLTVGGDTLIQK
+295 PATSLTTGGNALIQK
-310 LDQRVAALET
+310 LDQRVAALES
-320 QENKFGQQLFQQFNQ
+320 QENKLGQQLFQQFNQ
-335 RLQIV
+335 GLQIV

-375 SQLKRLNAQF
+375 SQLKRLNAEF

-391 QLTQTNLGNALTS
+391 QLTQTNLGHALTS
-404 FKNPENSLVTPN
+404 LKNPENSLATPN
-416 AIEAIPPD
+416 AIETIPPD

-434 AIAYFFGQKSANT
+434 AIAYFFGQKSANA
-447 HLSGQNGKSFVGST
+447 HLSGQNGKSLVSST
-461 EIIDDPW
+461 ESMDDPW

-481 INIETSTETSPSLPL
+481 VNVVNSPETSPSLPL
-496 RGIPKR
+496 RGMPKR
-502 TALKPSQSGKNRKK
+502 TALKPSQSGKNQKK
-516 SRKSSKITRSTTPK
+516 FQKKSKITRSKTSQ
-530 SSKISLTTSNL
+530 SSKLSLKTSTL
-541 AETSVSSHLD
+541 TETSVSSQLD

-571 LDAAPDWIETEAR
+571 LDAAPDWIETEAKVM
-584 AIGYHKHPLEQILEF
+584 GYHKHPLEQILEF
-599 LDIFILWLEENLKKI
+599 LDIFVLWLEENLKKI
-614 WYWLRNRLESI
+614 WYWLRNRLASI

>member
-1 MSISSRPYKS
+1 MSSRPYKS

-23 FRDRVGQTFRHLKV
+23 FRDRIGETFRHLKV

-45 LISPLHWIFQPKNW
+45 LISPLNWIFQPRNW
-59 TGEVLGTAASDQA
+59 TGEVLGTASSNKA
-72 LPPAET
+72 LPPAEV

-92 LTAIEPWFDLP
+92 LTAIEPWFELP

-108 TATVNDLK
+108 TATLHDVK
-116 PDNLPRKKEIVLSSQ
+116 PDHSPRKKEIVLSSQ

-138 QLESPTQPENLALPP
+138 DLENPAPSQNLALPP
-153 AIAQRHFVIA
+153 AIA
-163 PKALNPNPFGN
+163 PKSLNSHSLEN

-182 FSPTT
+182 FSPTK

-201 QLVLTTSDNEIL
+201 QLVLTTADNEIL
-213 DVLSLEQQNLLRQ
+213 DVLSLEQQTLLKQ

-238 RRLQWSMSQKML
+238 RRLQWSISQKML

-259 TEKVLPPVQLLCQ
+259 TEKVLPPVQLFYQ

-287 QFNQSALV
+287 QLTQSALV
-295 PATSLTVGGDTLIQK
+295 PATSLTTGGNTLIQK
-310 LDQRVAALET
+310 LDQRVAALES
-320 QENKFGQQLFQQFNQ
+320 QENKLGQQLFQQFNQ
-335 RLQIV
+335 SLQIV

-364 QLQKINDSPQL
+364 QLQKLNDSPQL
-375 SQLKRLNAQF
+375 SQLKRLNAEF

-424 PFQIQVLIQA
+424 PFQIQILIQA
-434 AIAYFFGQKSANT
+434 AIAYFFGKKSANA
-447 HLSGQNGKSFVGST
+447 HLSGQNGKSLVNST
-461 EIIDDPW
+461 ENMDDPW

-481 INIETSTETSPSLPL
+481 VNVVNSPETNPSISLKGL
-496 RGIPKR
+496 PKR
-502 TALKPSQSGKNRKK
+502 TALKSSQSGKNQKK
-516 SRKSSKITRSTTPK
+516 SQKKSKITRSTTSK
-530 SSKISLTTSNL
+530 SSKLSLKTSTL
-541 AETSVSSHLD
+541 TETSVSSQLD

-562 MTTNSQETG
+562 MTTHSQETG
-571 LDAAPDWIETEAR
+571 LEAAPEWIETEAR
-584 AIGYHKHPLEQILEF
+584 AMGYHKHPLEQILEF
-599 LDIFILWLEENLKKI
+599 LDIFILWLEEKLKKI
-614 WYWLRNRLESI
+614 WYWLRNRLASI

>member
-23 FRDRVGQTFRHLKV
+23 FRDRIGETFRHLKV

-45 LISPLHWIFQPKNW
+45 LISPLYWIFQPRNW
-59 TGEVLGTAASDQA
+59 IGEVLGTAPSDKA
-72 LPPAET
+72 LPPAEI

-92 LTAIEPWFDLP
+92 LTAIEPWFELP

-108 TATVNDLK
+108 TANLNDVK
-116 PDNLPRKKEIVLSSQ
+116 PDHSPRKKEIVLSSQ

-138 QLESPTQPENLALPP
+138 QLETSAPSQNLALPP
-153 AIAQRHFVIA
+153 VIS
-163 PKALNPNPFGN
+163 PKKTNPRPLGN
-174 LVSQIKNV
+174 LVSQIKNI
-182 FSPTT
+182 FSPTK

-201 QLVLTTSDNEIL
+201 QLVLTTADNEIL

-259 TEKVLPPVQLLCQ
+259 TEKVLPPVQLLWQ

-287 QFNQSALV
+287 QLTQSALV
-295 PATSLTVGGDTLIQK
+295 PATSLTTGGNALIQK
-310 LDQRVAALET
+310 LDQRVAALES
-320 QENKFGQQLFQQFNQ
+320 QENKLGQKLFQQFNQ
-335 RLQIV
+335 GLQSV
-340 RHSAVVESS
+340 RNSPVIESS
-349 LEKTGQIIQK
+349 LEKTGQMIQK

-364 QLQKINDSPQL
+364 QLQKLNDSPQL
-375 SQLKRLNAQF
+375 NQLKRLNAEF

-391 QLTQTNLGNALTS
+391 QLTQTNLGNAIAK
-404 FKNPENSLVTPN
+404 FQNPDNFLSTPN
-416 AIEAIPPD
+416 AIEPIPPD

-434 AIAYFFGQKSANT
+434 AIAYFFGQKSANG
-447 HLSGQNGKSFVGST
+447 HLSGQSGKSLVSST
-461 EIIDDPW
+461 DSIDDPW

-481 INIETSTETSPSLPL
+481 VNGVTSPETSPSLPL
-496 RGIPKR
+496 RGMPKR
-502 TALKPSQSGKNRKK
+502 TAINPSRSGKNQKK
-516 SRKSSKITRSTTPK
+516 SQKKSQITRSKTSKSSKLSLKTST
-530 SSKISLTTSNL
+530 LT
-541 AETSVSSHLD
+541 ETSVSSQLD
-551 TILEEAIETAL
+551 TILEEEIETAL
-562 MTTNSQETG
+562 MATTSQETG
-571 LDAAPDWIETEAR
+571 LEAAPEWIETEAR

-599 LDIFILWLEENLKKI
+599 LDVFVLWLEENLKKF
-614 WYWLRNRLESI
+614 WYWLRNRLASI

>member
-23 FRDRVGQTFRHLKV
+23 FRDRVGETFRHLKV
-37 AAEWGAQL
+37 AAEWGAQM
-45 LISPLHWIFQPKNW
+45 LISPLYWIFQPRDW

-72 LPPAET
+72 LSPAES
-78 YLSDPPVDQPLEKI
+78 YLSEPPVDQPLEKI
-92 LTAIEPWFDLP
+92 LTAIEPWFELP

-108 TATVNDLK
+108 TATLNDLK
-116 PDNLPRKKEIVLSSQ
+116 PENSPRKKEIVLSSQ

-153 AIAQRHFVIA
+153 AIA
-163 PKALNPNPFGN
+163 PKSLNSHSLGN
-174 LVSQIKNV
+174 LVSQIKNI
-182 FSPTT
+182 FSPNK

-201 QLVLTTSDNEIL
+201 QLVLTTADNEIL
-213 DVLSLEQQNLLRQ
+213 DVLSLEQQTLLKQ

-238 RRLQWSMSQKML
+238 RRLQWSISQKML

-259 TEKVLPPVQLLCQ
+259 TEKVLPPVQLLYQ

-295 PATSLTVGGDTLIQK
+295 PATSFTTGGNALIQK
-310 LDQRVAALET
+310 LDQRVAALES
-320 QENKFGQQLFQQFNQ
+320 QENKLGQQLFQQFNQ
-335 RLQIV
+335 GLQIV

-364 QLQKINDSPQL
+364 QLQKLNDSPQL
-375 SQLKRLNAQF
+375 SQLKRLNAEF

-391 QLTQTNLGNALTS
+391 KLTQTNLGNAIAPLA
-404 FKNPENSLVTPN
+404 NPGNALSTPN
-416 AIEAIPPD
+416 AIEPIPPD

-447 HLSGQNGKSFVGST
+447 HLSGQNGQSFVAST
-461 EIIDDPW
+461 DSIDDPW

-481 INIETSTETSPSLPL
+481 INIETSTATNPSLPL
-496 RGIPKR
+496 RGMPKR
-502 TALKPSQSGKNRKK
+502 PALKPSQSGKIQKK

-530 SSKISLTTSNL
+530 SSQRPLTTSNL

-551 TILEEAIETAL
+551 TILEEAIEIAL

-584 AIGYHKHPLEQILEF
+584 AIGYHKHPLEQILEI

-614 WYWLRNRLESI
+614 WYWLRNRLASI

>member
-23 FRDRVGQTFRHLKV
+23 FRDRIGETFRHLKV

-45 LISPLHWIFQPKNW
+45 LISPLYWIFQPRDWK
-59 TGEVLGTAASDQA
+59 GEVLGTAPSDKA

-92 LTAIEPWFDLP
+92 LTAIEPWFELP

-108 TATVNDLK
+108 TANLNDVK
-116 PDNLPRKKEIVLSSQ
+116 PDHSPRKKEIVLSSQ

-138 QLESPTQPENLALPP
+138 QLESPAPSQNLALPA
-153 AIAQRHFVIA
+153 AIAPQNS
-163 PKALNPNPFGN
+163 NPRPLGN
-174 LVSQIKNV
+174 LVSQIKNI
-182 FSPTT
+182 FSPTK

-201 QLVLTTSDNEIL
+201 QLVLTTADNEIL

-259 TEKVLPPVQLLCQ
+259 TEKVLPPVQLLWK
-272 TLHWLES
+272 TLHWLET
-279 QSFRPKLP
+279 QSFRPQLP

-295 PATSLTVGGDTLIQK
+295 PVTSLTTGGNALIQK
-310 LDQRVAALET
+310 LDQRVAALES
-320 QENKFGQQLFQQFNQ
+320 QENQLGQKLFQQFNQ
-335 RLQIV
+335 GLQIV
-340 RHSAVVESS
+340 RSSTVVESS

-364 QLQKINDSPQL
+364 QLQKLNDSPQL
-375 SQLKRLNAQF
+375 SQLKRLNAEF

-391 QLTQTNLGNALTS
+391 QLTQTNLGNTLTS

-416 AIEAIPPD
+416 AIEPIPPD

-434 AIAYFFGQKSANT
+434 AIAYFFGQKSANA
-447 HLSGQNGKSFVGST
+447 HLSGQNGQSFVGST
-461 EIIDDPW
+461 DSIDDPW

-481 INIETSTETSPSLPL
+481 INIETSTETNPPLPL

-502 TALKPSQSGKNRKK
+502 TALKPSQSDKIQKK
-516 SRKSSKITRSTTPK
+516 SRKNSKITRSTTSK
-530 SSKISLTTSNL
+530 SSKLSLKTSTL
-541 AETSVSSHLD
+541 TETSVSSQLD

-562 MTTNSQETG
+562 MTTTSQETG

-584 AIGYHKHPLEQILEF
+584 VMGYHKHPLEQILEL
-599 LDIFILWLEENLKKI
+599 LDIFVLWLEENLKKI

>member
-23 FRDRVGQTFRHLKV
+23 FRDRIGETLRHLKV

-45 LISPLHWIFQPKNW
+45 LISPLHWIFQSRSW
-59 TGEVLGTAASDQA
+59 TGEVLGTASSNKA
-72 LPPAET
+72 LPPAEI

-92 LTAIEPWFDLP
+92 LTAIEPWFELP
-103 DASVL
+103 DSSFL
-108 TATVNDLK
+108 TATLNDVK

-153 AIAQRHFVIA
+153 A
-163 PKALNPNPFGN
+163 PKALKPNPLGN

-182 FSPTT
+182 FSPPT

-201 QLVLTTSDNEIL
+201 QLVLTTADNEIL
-213 DVLSLEQQNLLRQ
+213 DVLSLEQQTLLKQ

-259 TEKVLPPVQLLCQ
+259 TEKILPPVQLLCQ

-287 QFNQSALV
+287 QLNQSALV
-295 PATSLTVGGDTLIQK
+295 PATSLTTGGNALIQK
-310 LDQRVAALET
+310 LDQRVAALEN
-320 QENKFGQQLFQQFNQ
+320 QENKLGQQLFQQFNQ
-335 RLQIV
+335 GLQIV
-340 RHSAVVESS
+340 RSSPVIESS

-364 QLQKINDSPQL
+364 QLQKINNSPQL
-375 SQLKRLNAQF
+375 SQLKRLNAEF

-404 FKNPENSLVTPN
+404 LKNPENSLVTPN
-416 AIEAIPPD
+416 AIESIPPD

-434 AIAYFFGQKSANT
+434 AIAYFFGQKSANA
-447 HLSGQNGKSFVGST
+447 HLSGQNGKSLVSST
-461 EIIDDPW
+461 EIMDDPW

-481 INIETSTETSPSLPL
+481 VNVVTSPETSPSLPL
-496 RGIPKR
+496 RGMPKR

-516 SRKSSKITRSTTPK
+516 SQKKSKITRLKTSK
-530 SSKISLTTSNL
+530 SSKLSLKTSTL
-541 AETSVSSHLD
+541 TETSVSSQLD
-551 TILEEAIETAL
+551 TILEEEIETAL
-562 MTTNSQETG
+562 MTTTSQETG

-584 AIGYHKHPLEQILEF
+584 AIGYLKHPLEQILEL

>member
-23 FRDRVGQTFRHLKV
+23 FRDRVGETFRHLKV
-37 AAEWGAQL
+37 AAEWGAQM
-45 LISPLHWIFQPKNW
+45 LISPLYWIFQPRDW

-72 LPPAET
+72 LSPAES
-78 YLSDPPVDQPLEKI
+78 YLSEPPVDQPLEKI
-92 LTAIEPWFDLP
+92 LTAIEPWFELS

-108 TATVNDLK
+108 TATLNDLK

-138 QLESPTQPENLALPP
+138 QLENPAPSQHLALPS
-153 AIAQRHFVIA
+153 AIA

-201 QLVLTTSDNEIL
+201 QLVLTTADNEIL
-213 DVLSLEQQNLLRQ
+213 DVLSLEQQTLLKQ

-238 RRLQWSMSQKML
+238 RRLQWSISQKML

-259 TEKVLPPVQLLCQ
+259 TEKVLPPVQLFYQ

-287 QFNQSALV
+287 QLNQSNLV
-295 PATSLTVGGDTLIQK
+295 PTTSLTTGGNALIQK
-310 LDQRVAALET
+310 LDQRVAALES
-320 QENKFGQQLFQQFNQ
+320 QENKLGQQLFQQFNQ
-335 RLQIV
+335 GLQIV

-364 QLQKINDSPQL
+364 QLQKLNDFPQL
-375 SQLKRLNAQF
+375 NQLKRLNAEF

-391 QLTQTNLGNALTS
+391 QLTQTNLGNAIAS

-447 HLSGQNGKSFVGST
+447 HLSGQNGQSFVAST
-461 EIIDDPW
+461 DSIDDPW

-481 INIETSTETSPSLPL
+481 INIETSTATNPSLPL
-496 RGIPKR
+496 RGMPKR
-502 TALKPSQSGKNRKK
+502 PALKPSQSGKIQKK

-530 SSKISLTTSNL
+530 SSQRPLTTPTTTL
-541 AETSVSSHLD
+541 TQTPVSSQLD

-584 AIGYHKHPLEQILEF
+584 AIGYHKHPLEQILEI

-614 WYWLRNRLESI
+614 WYWLRNRLASI

>member
-23 FRDRVGQTFRHLKV
+23 FRDRIGETFRHLKV

-45 LISPLHWIFQPKNW
+45 LISPLYWIFQPRDW
-59 TGEVLGTAASDQA
+59 TGEGLGAASSHQA
-72 LPPAET
+72 LPPAES

-92 LTAIEPWFDLP
+92 LTAIEPWFELP

-108 TATVNDLK
+108 TANLNDVKAENSL
-116 PDNLPRKKEIVLSSQ
+116 RKKEIVLSSQ

-138 QLESPTQPENLALPP
+138 QLENPAPSQPLALPS
-153 AIAQRHFVIA
+153 AIA

-174 LVSQIKNV
+174 LVNQIKNT
-182 FSPTT
+182 FSPSK

-201 QLVLTTSDNEIL
+201 QLVLTTADNEIL
-213 DVLSLEQQNLLRQ
+213 DVLSLEQQTLLKQ

-238 RRLQWSMSQKML
+238 RRLQWSISQKML

-272 TLHWLES
+272 TLHWLET
-279 QSFRPKLP
+279 QNFRPKLP
-287 QFNQSALV
+287 QFNQSNLV
-295 PATSLTVGGDTLIQK
+295 PTTSLTTGGNALIQK
-310 LDQRVAALET
+310 LDQRVAALES

-335 RLQIV
+335 GLQIV
-340 RHSAVVESS
+340 RSSPVVESS

-364 QLQKINDSPQL
+364 QLQKLNDSPQL
-375 SQLKRLNAQF
+375 NQLKRLNAEF

-391 QLTQTNLGNALTS
+391 QLTPTNLGNALTS
-404 FKNPENSLVTPN
+404 LKNTENSLVTPN
-416 AIEAIPPD
+416 TIEPIPPD

-434 AIAYFFGQKSANT
+434 AIAYFFGQKSANS
-447 HLSGQNGKSFVGST
+447 HLSGQSGKSLVSST
-461 EIIDDPW
+461 ESMDDPW

-481 INIETSTETSPSLPL
+481 VNVVTSPETNSSLPL
-496 RGIPKR
+496 RGLPKR

-516 SRKSSKITRSTTPK
+516 SQKKSKITRLTTSK
-530 SSKISLTTSNL
+530 SSKLSLKTSTL
-541 AETSVSSHLD
+541 TETSVSSQLD
-551 TILEEAIETAL
+551 TILEEEIETAL
-562 MTTNSQETG
+562 MTTTSQETG
-571 LDAAPDWIETEAR
+571 LDAAPEWIETEAR

-614 WYWLRNRLESI
+614 WYWLRNRLASI

>member
-23 FRDRVGQTFRHLKV
+23 FRDRIGETFRHLKV

-45 LISPLHWIFQPKNW
+45 LISPLHWIFQPRNW
-59 TGEVLGTAASDQA
+59 TGEMLGTASSDKA
-72 LPPAET
+72 LPPAEV
-78 YLSDPPVDQPLEKI
+78 YLSEPPVDQPLEKI
-92 LTAIEPWFDLP
+92 LTAIEPWFELP

-108 TATVNDLK
+108 TANLNDVK
-116 PDNLPRKKEIVLSSQ
+116 ADHSPRKKEIVLSSQ

-153 AIAQRHFVIA
+153 AIAPQ
-163 PKALNPNPFGN
+163 NPNPRPLEN
-174 LVSQIKNV
+174 LVSQIKNI
-182 FSPTT
+182 FAPTQ

-201 QLVLTTSDNEIL
+201 QLVLTTADNEIL
-213 DVLSLEQQNLLRQ
+213 DVLSLEQQTLLKQ

-238 RRLQWSMSQKML
+238 RRLQWSISQKML

-259 TEKVLPPVQLLCQ
+259 TEKVLPPVQLLYQ

-287 QFNQSALV
+287 QLNQSNLV
-295 PATSLTVGGDTLIQK
+295 PATSLTTGGNALIQK
-310 LDQRVAALET
+310 LDQRVAALES
-320 QENKFGQQLFQQFNQ
+320 QENKLGQQLFQQFNQ
-335 RLQIV
+335 GLQIV

-364 QLQKINDSPQL
+364 QLQKLNDSPQL
-375 SQLKRLNAQF
+375 NQLKRLNAEF

-391 QLTQTNLGNALTS
+391 QLTQTNLGNAIASL
-404 FKNPENSLVTPN
+404 KNPENSLVTPN
-416 AIEAIPPD
+416 AIEPIPPD
-424 PFQIQVLIQA
+424 PFQIQILIQA
-434 AIAYFFGQKSANT
+434 AIAYFFGRKSANT
-447 HLSGQNGKSFVGST
+447 HLSGQNGQSFVAST
-461 EIIDDPW
+461 DSIDDPW

-481 INIETSTETSPSLPL
+481 INIETSTATNPSLPL
-496 RGIPKR
+496 RGMPKR
-502 TALKPSQSGKNRKK
+502 TALKPSQSGKIQKK

-530 SSKISLTTSNL
+530 SSQRPLTTPTTTL
-541 AETSVSSHLD
+541 TQTPVSSHLD

-562 MTTNSQETG
+562 MTTNSQKTG

-584 AIGYHKHPLEQILEF
+584 AIGYHKHPLEQILEI

-614 WYWLRNRLESI
+614 WYWLRNRLASI

>member
-23 FRDRVGQTFRHLKV
+23 FRDRIGETFRHLKV

-45 LISPLHWIFQPKNW
+45 LISPLHWIFQPRNW
-59 TGEVLGTAASDQA
+59 TGEVLGTASSDKA
-72 LPPAET
+72 LPPAES
-78 YLSDPPVDQPLEKI
+78 YLSEPPVDQPLEKI
-92 LTAIEPWFDLP
+92 LTAIEPWFELP

-108 TATVNDLK
+108 TANLNDVK
-116 PDNLPRKKEIVLSSQ
+116 SDHSPRKKEIVLSSQ

-138 QLESPTQPENLALPP
+138 QLETPAPSQKLALPP
-153 AIAQRHFVIA
+153 AIAPQ
-163 PKALNPNPFGN
+163 NPNPRPLGN
-174 LVSQIKNV
+174 LVSQIKNI
-182 FSPTT
+182 FSPTK

-201 QLVLTTSDNEIL
+201 QLVLTTADNEIL
-213 DVLSLEQQNLLRQ
+213 DVLSLEQQNLLCQ

-238 RRLQWSMSQKML
+238 RRLQWSISQKML

-259 TEKVLPPVQLLCQ
+259 TEKVLPPVQLLWQ

-287 QFNQSALV
+287 HLTQSALV
-295 PATSLTVGGDTLIQK
+295 PATSLTTGGNALIQK
-310 LDQRVAALET
+310 LDQRVAALES
-320 QENKFGQQLFQQFNQ
+320 QENKLGQQLFQQFNQ
-335 RLQIV
+335 GLQIV

-364 QLQKINDSPQL
+364 QLQKLNDSPQL
-375 SQLKRLNAQF
+375 NQLKRLNAEF

-391 QLTQTNLGNALTS
+391 QLTQTNLGNAITS
-404 FKNPENSLVTPN
+404 LKNPENQLATPN
-416 AIEAIPPD
+416 AIESIPPD

-434 AIAYFFGQKSANT
+434 AIVYFFGQKSANA
-447 HLSGQNGKSFVGST
+447 HLSGQNGESLVSST
-461 EIIDDPW
+461 ESMDDPW

-481 INIETSTETSPSLPL
+481 VNVVNSPETSLPLPL
-496 RGIPKR
+496 RGLPKR
-502 TALKPSQSGKNRKK
+502 TALKSSQSGKNRKK
-516 SRKSSKITRSTTPK
+516 FQKKSKITRSTTSK
-530 SSKISLTTSNL
+530 SSKLSLKTSTL
-541 AETSVSSHLD
+541 TETSVSSHLD

-562 MTTNSQETG
+562 MRTNPKETG
-571 LDAAPDWIETEAR
+571 LEAAPEWIETEAR

-599 LDIFILWLEENLKKI
+599 LDIFVLWLEENLKKS
-614 WYWLRNRLESI
+614 WYWLRNRL

>member
-23 FRDRVGQTFRHLKV
+23 FRDRLGETFRPLKV

-45 LISPLHWIFQPKNW
+45 LISPLHWIFQPRNW
-59 TGEVLGTAASDQA
+59 TGEVLGTASSNQA

-92 LTAIEPWFDLP
+92 LTAIEPWFELP
-103 DASVL
+103 DASAL
-108 TATVNDLK
+108 TGTLHDLK
-116 PDNLPRKKEIVLSSQ
+116 PENLPRKKEIVLSSQ

-153 AIAQRHFVIA
+153 AIAPQ
-163 PKALNPNPFGN
+163 NPNPRPLGN
-174 LVSQIKNV
+174 LVSQIKNI
-182 FSPTT
+182 FSPTK

-201 QLVLTTSDNEIL
+201 QLVLTTADNEIL
-213 DVLSLEQQNLLRQ
+213 DVLSLEQQTLLKQ

-238 RRLQWSMSQKML
+238 RRLQWSISQKML

-259 TEKVLPPVQLLCQ
+259 TEKVLPPVQLLWQ

-279 QSFRPKLP
+279 QSFRSKLP
-287 QFNQSALV
+287 QLTQSNLI
-295 PATSLTVGGDTLIQK
+295 PTTSLTTGGNALIQK
-310 LDQRVAALET
+310 LDQQVAALES
-320 QENKFGQQLFQQFNQ
+320 QENKLGQQLFQQFNQ
-335 RLQIV
+335 GLQIV
-340 RHSAVVESS
+340 RSSPVVESS

-359 IDFPH
+359 IDFPY
-364 QLQKINDSPQL
+364 QLQKLNDSPQL
-375 SQLKRLNAQF
+375 NQLKRLNAEF

-391 QLTQTNLGNALTS
+391 QLTQTNLSNALTS

-461 EIIDDPW
+461 DSIDDPW
-468 LTWEDLFIDRSTE
+468 LTWEDLFIDRSTK
-481 INIETSTETSPSLPL
+481 INVETSTETSPSLPL
-496 RGIPKR
+496 RGMPKR
-502 TALKPSQSGKNRKK
+502 TALKPSQSGQIQKK
-516 SRKSSKITRSTTPK
+516 SRKSSKITRSTTQK
-530 SSKISLTTSNL
+530 SSKSSLKTSNL
-541 AETSVSSHLD
+541 TKTPVSSPLD
-551 TILEEAIETAL
+551 TILEEEIETAL

-584 AIGYHKHPLEQILEF
+584 AIGYHRHPLEQILEL
-599 LDIFILWLEENLKKI
+599 LDIFVLWLEENLKKI
-614 WYWLRNRLESI
+614 WHWLRNRLASI

>member
-23 FRDRVGQTFRHLKV
+23 FRDRIGETFRHLKV

-45 LISPLHWIFQPKNW
+45 LISPLHWIFQQKNW
-59 TGEVLGTAASDQA
+59 TGEVLGTAPSNKA
-72 LPPAET
+72 LPQAEV

-92 LTAIEPWFDLP
+92 LTAIEPWFELP

-108 TATVNDLK
+108 TANLNDVK
-116 PDNLPRKKEIVLSSQ
+116 ADHSPQKKEIVLSSQ

-138 QLESPTQPENLALPP
+138 QLETSAPSQNLALP
-153 AIAQRHFVIA
+153 AAIA
-163 PKALNPNPFGN
+163 PKALNPNPLGN

-201 QLVLTTSDNEIL
+201 QLVLTTADNEIL
-213 DVLSLEQQNLLRQ
+213 DVLSLEQQNLLKQ

-238 RRLQWSMSQKML
+238 RRLQWSISQKML

-279 QSFRPKLP
+279 QSFRPQLP
-287 QFNQSALV
+287 QLNQSNLI
-295 PATSLTVGGDTLIQK
+295 PATSLTTGGNALIQK
-310 LDQRVAALET
+310 LDQRVAALES
-320 QENKFGQQLFQQFNQ
+320 QENKLGQKLFQQFNQ
-335 RLQIV
+335 GLQIV
-340 RHSAVVESS
+340 RTSPVVESS

-364 QLQKINDSPQL
+364 QLQKLNDSPQL
-375 SQLKRLNAQF
+375 NQLKRLNAEF

-391 QLTQTNLGNALTS
+391 QLTPTNLGNALTS
-404 FKNPENSLVTPN
+404 SKNPENSLVTPN
-416 AIEAIPPD
+416 AIEPIPPD

-447 HLSGQNGKSFVGST
+447 HLSGQHGKSFVGST
-461 EIIDDPW
+461 DSIDDPW

-481 INIETSTETSPSLPL
+481 VNVVTSPETNTSLPL

-502 TALKPSQSGKNRKK
+502 TALKPSQSGKIQKK
-516 SRKSSKITRSTTPK
+516 SRKNSKITRSTTSK
-530 SSKISLTTSNL
+530 SSKLPLTTSTL
-541 AETSVSSHLD
+541 TETSVSSPLD

-562 MTTNSQETG
+562 MTTHSKETG
-571 LDAAPDWIETEAR
+571 LDAAPEWIETEAR
-584 AIGYHKHPLEQILEF
+584 VIGYHKHPLEQILEF
-599 LDIFILWLEENLKKI
+599 LDIFILWLEEKLKKI
-614 WYWLRNRLESI
+614 WYWLRNRLASI

>member
-23 FRDRVGQTFRHLKV
+23 FRDRIGETFRHLKV

-45 LISPLHWIFQPKNW
+45 LISPLYWIFQPRDW
-59 TGEVLGTAASDQA
+59 TGEVLGTAPPSHQA
-72 LPPAET
+72 LPPAES
-78 YLSDPPVDQPLEKI
+78 YLSEPPVDQPLEKI
-92 LTAIEPWFDLP
+92 LTAIKPWFELP

-108 TATVNDLK
+108 TANLNDVK
-116 PDNLPRKKEIVLSSQ
+116 ADHSPRKKEIVLSSQ

-138 QLESPTQPENLALPP
+138 QLEKPAPSQHLALPP
-153 AIAQRHFVIA
+153 AIAPQ
-163 PKALNPNPFGN
+163 NPNPRPLGN
-174 LVSQIKNV
+174 LVSQIKNI
-182 FSPTT
+182 FSPTK

-201 QLVLTTSDNEIL
+201 QLVLTTADNEIL
-213 DVLSLEQQNLLRQ
+213 DVLSLEQQTLLKQ

-238 RRLQWSMSQKML
+238 RRLQWSISQKML

-259 TEKVLPPVQLLCQ
+259 TEKVLPPVQLLWQ

-287 QFNQSALV
+287 QLTQSALV
-295 PATSLTVGGDTLIQK
+295 PATSLTTGGNALIQK
-310 LDQRVAALET
+310 LDQRVAALES
-320 QENKFGQQLFQQFNQ
+320 QENKLGQQLFQQFNQ
-335 RLQIV
+335 GLQIV

-364 QLQKINDSPQL
+364 QLQKLNDSPQL
-375 SQLKRLNAQF
+375 SQLKRLNAEF
-385 LERISG
+385 LERIAG
-391 QLTQTNLGNALTS
+391 QLTPTNLGNALTS
-404 FKNPENSLVTPN
+404 LKNPENALVTPN
-416 AIEAIPPD
+416 AIESIPPD
-424 PFQIQVLIQA
+424 PFQIQILIQA
-434 AIAYFFGQKSANT
+434 AIAYFFGQKSANA
-447 HLSGQNGKSFVGST
+447 HLSGQNGQSFVGST

-481 INIETSTETSPSLPL
+481 VNVVTSPETSPSLPL
-496 RGIPKR
+496 RGMPKR

-516 SRKSSKITRSTTPK
+516 SQKKSKITRSKTSK
-530 SSKISLTTSNL
+530 SSKVPLTIANL
-541 AETSVSSHLD
+541 TETSVSSQLD

-562 MTTNSQETG
+562 MTTTSQETG
-571 LDAAPDWIETEAR
+571 LEAASEWIETEVR

-614 WYWLRNRLESI
+614 WYWLRNRL

>member
-23 FRDRVGQTFRHLKV
+23 FRDRIGETFRHLKV

-45 LISPLHWIFQPKNW
+45 LISPLHWIFQPRNW
-59 TGEVLGTAASDQA
+59 TGEVLGTASSDKA
-72 LPPAET
+72 LPPAES
-78 YLSDPPVDQPLEKI
+78 YLSEPPVDQPLEKI
-92 LTAIEPWFDLP
+92 LTAIEPWFELP

-108 TATVNDLK
+108 TANLNDVK
-116 PDNLPRKKEIVLSSQ
+116 PDHSPRKKEIVLSSQ

-138 QLESPTQPENLALPP
+138 QLETPAPSQNLALPP
-153 AIAQRHFVIA
+153 AIAPQNQ
-163 PKALNPNPFGN
+163 NPRPLEN
-174 LVSQIKNV
+174 LVSQIKNI
-182 FSPTT
+182 FAPTQ

-201 QLVLTTSDNEIL
+201 QLVLTTADNEIL
-213 DVLSLEQQNLLRQ
+213 DVLSLEQQTLLKQ

-238 RRLQWSMSQKML
+238 RRLQWSISQKML

-259 TEKVLPPVQLLCQ
+259 TEKVLPPVQLLWQ

-287 QFNQSALV
+287 QLNQSALV
-295 PATSLTVGGDTLIQK
+295 PATSLTSGGNALIQK
-310 LDQRVAALET
+310 LDQRVAALES
-320 QENKFGQQLFQQFNQ
+320 QENKFSQQLFQQFNQ
-335 RLQIV
+335 SLQIV

-375 SQLKRLNAQF
+375 NQLKRLNAEF

-391 QLTQTNLGNALTS
+391 QLTQTNLGNAIASL
-404 FKNPENSLVTPN
+404 KNPENQLATPN
-416 AIEAIPPD
+416 AIETIPPD

-434 AIAYFFGQKSANT
+434 AIAYFFGQKSANA

-461 EIIDDPW
+461 DSIDDPW

-481 INIETSTETSPSLPL
+481 VNVVNSPETSPSLPL
-496 RGIPKR
+496 RGMPKR
-502 TALKPSQSGKNRKK
+502 TALKPSQSGKNQKK
-516 SRKSSKITRSTTPK
+516 SQKKSKITRSTTSK
-530 SSKISLTTSNL
+530 SSKLSLKTSNL
-541 AETSVSSHLD
+541 TETSVSSQLD

-562 MTTNSQETG
+562 MATNSQETG

-584 AIGYHKHPLEQILEF
+584 AIGYYKHPLEQILEF
-599 LDIFILWLEENLKKI
+599 LDIFVLWLEENLKKI
-614 WYWLRNRLESI
+614 WYWLRNHLASI